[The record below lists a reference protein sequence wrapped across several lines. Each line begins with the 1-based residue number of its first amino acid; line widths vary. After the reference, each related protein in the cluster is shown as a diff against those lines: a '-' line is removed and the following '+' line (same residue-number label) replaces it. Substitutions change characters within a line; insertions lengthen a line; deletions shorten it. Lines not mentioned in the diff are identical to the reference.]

1 MGGSAKFLSPTSTSP
16 LPLSQSF
23 PPDRSIPPQPDQT
36 IGELGEQ
43 VLLAQLQKFSPAEI
57 TGDDAAV
64 FDLPNSG
71 SLVVSTDM
79 LVENVHFSE
88 QTTSAFDIGWRGA
101 AANLSDLAAMGATP
115 TGITVALA
123 LPPSTTLAWIL
134 EVYKGLTACL
144 EPWQTPIL
152 GGDVSRSPL
161 KTISITVLGQV
172 PQGKALYRHQAKVG
186 DWLIATGDHGA
197 SRAGLACLL
206 HTHGEELLT
215 TEQRNLWQR
224 AHQRPQP
231 RLDLVPSL
239 LSLETTIGAMDSS
252 DGLADALLQIC
263 RASQVGAEL
272 WAEKLPIPQGLT
284 AWVGLETARE
294 WTLYGGEDF
303 ELILALP
310 PLVAQQWLAA
320 IASLDLLPDRRPQII
335 GRIVEEKEVFL
346 NFDNGMKKHLS
357 LAQGFQHF

>member
-1 MGGSAKFLSPTSTSP
+1 MGGSAKFLSPTSTSL

-23 PPDRSIPPQPDQT
+23 PPNLSTPSQPDQT

-43 VLLAQLQKFSPAEI
+43 ALLAQLQKFSPAEI

-64 FDLPNSG
+64 FDLPNSD
-71 SLVVSTDM
+71 SLVISTDM
-79 LVENVHFSE
+79 LVENVHFSD
-88 QTTSAFDIGWRGA
+88 QTTSAFDVGWRGA

-123 LPPSTTLAWIL
+123 LPPSTPLAWIL
-134 EVYKGLTACL
+134 DVYKGLTACL
-144 EPWQTPIL
+144 EPWRTPIL

-186 DWLIATGDHGA
+186 DWIIATGDHGT
-197 SRAGLACLL
+197 SRAGLECLL
-206 HTHGEELLT
+206 HPHK
-215 TEQRNLWQR
+215 TEHLPPEQKLIWQR

-239 LSLETTIGAMDSS
+239 LSLETSIGAMDSS
-252 DGLADALLQIC
+252 DGLADAVLQIC
-263 RASQVGAEL
+263 RASQMGAEL

-284 AWVGLETARE
+284 DWVGLETARE

-303 ELILALP
+303 ELILAIP
-310 PLVAQQWLAA
+310 PLEAQKWLMA
-320 IASLDLLPDRRPQII
+320 IASLDLSPNRSPRVIGQITN
-335 GRIVEEKEVFL
+335 GTEVLLVLEEERVEK
-346 NFDNGMKKHLS
+346 LS
-357 LAQGFQHF
+357 LQRGFQHF